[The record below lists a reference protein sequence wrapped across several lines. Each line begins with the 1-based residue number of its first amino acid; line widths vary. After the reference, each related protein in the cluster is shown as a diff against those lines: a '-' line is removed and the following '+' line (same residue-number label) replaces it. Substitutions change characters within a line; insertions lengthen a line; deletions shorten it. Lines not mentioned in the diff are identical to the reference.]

1 MAKNY
6 LIKILYFQ
14 LKTEA
19 IEAYKITLDLDA
31 SQKDLILKVIELMLD
46 LPIGDPERT
55 RYVNV
60 VISIM

>member
-1 MAKNY
+1 MM
-6 LIKILYFQ
+6 YFQ

-55 RYVNV
+55 RYVGWV
-60 VISIM
+60 AVETHIHITIF